1 MAAVTFALLAL
12 PAVARAADP
21 SMISDDPK
29 VISSGGSD
37 PPPALTT
44 AAMAH
49 GSVIYF
55 DASGCKCRI
64 DFKVFDDHGS
74 NPACGNCDYR
84 NITGACCAVSVDC
97 VTIAPEAGHV
107 LFCGRALT
115 SKPKGHLAAGPAV
128 LPDDPVSPPSG
139 GPLKWLYVFAEQ
151 GKANGSK
158 TDAVRTFFSA
168 SDPSCLVKNALCPQ
182 VKPLEIKKSKI
193 HIHTAKIKKGLAAA
207 EFAWGDLEND
217 LAFDDFDAE
226 FPTST
231 EARSW
236 GALKSLYRR

>member
-1 MAAVTFALLAL
+1 MFKSSLPLGMAAVTFALLAL
-12 PAVARAADP
+12 PAVARAADPSMISDDPKVISSGGSGPPPAPPPPAPAVARAADP

-74 NPACGNCDYR
+74 NPACGTRDYR

-115 SKPKGHLAAGPAV
+115 RKPKGHLAAGAAV
-128 LPDDPVSPPSG
+128 LPDDPVSPPAG
-139 GPLKWLYVFAEQ
+139 
-151 GKANGSK
+151 
-158 TDAVRTFFSA
+158 
-168 SDPSCLVKNALCPQ
+168 
-182 VKPLEIKKSKI
+182 
-193 HIHTAKIKKGLAAA
+193 
-207 EFAWGDLEND
+207 
-217 LAFDDFDAE
+217 
-226 FPTST
+226 
-231 EARSW
+231 
-236 GALKSLYRR
+236 